1 MNPLKYQVT
10 AISDVGL
17 SRSLN
22 EDSLLVDGEL
32 GLFAIADGMGGHSY
46 GDVASNTVVTH
57 LKEKL
62 LAHVDNRKNTPN
74 QSDHYND
81 LEEAIDSCNKLILSM
96 NAKEGMPVGS
106 GMGTTL
112 VGLYLLENRNEAVL
126 FNVGDSRVYR
136 LRGTKFAQL
145 TKDHTMYQNWF
156 DSGQKGEAPAKN
168 ILINAIGLLDDIK
181 SDLTLEKILPG
192 DVFLICSDGLTT
204 NLADSDL
211 LVSIEKLNEATDAE
225 ICIELVAKA
234 NDAGGEDN
242 TTIIIVSVAELTVEK
257 ELAQVQTSVLS
268 KNSEIRTISGKN
280 EELGQTEKRPAI
292 NKNGST

>member
-1 MNPLKYQVT
+1 MNQLKYQVT

-22 EDSLLVDGEL
+22 EDSFLVDEEL

-225 ICIELVAKA
+225 ICSELVAKA

-242 TTIIIVSVAELTVEK
+242 TTIIIVSVAESTVEK
-257 ELAQVQTSVLS
+257 GLAQIQTSVLS
-268 KNSEIRTISGKN
+268 KNAEARTIKMN
-280 EELGQTEKRPAI
+280 DEEPSKTLKRPI
-292 NKNGST
+292 IKENGST